1 MLVNTPVV
9 AARDASYV
17 APGYRSFE
25 FVGFDVAAGE
35 IQVLLS
41 SEHASA
47 RDVLLAVA
55 GLVRPTSGSLV
66 VCGAELA
73 GGAPASG
80 LAALRRAFAPRERLP
95 RAHVGLGV
103 FERVAEV
110 SGAWTVEEAVARE
123 ARLRAH
129 LGGAARVRDATGTN
143 GSSRAGDAA
152 DLAAGVTEGVAEH
165 AAASSPEC
173 EPAADA
179 TGKRDAKQSPFGAGS
194 RASDVLLFLAALGLA
209 TASEQE
215 IDRLNPAQRARL
227 SAALALA
234 GAPRVAVIDLTDPF
248 VTGLSAADASMLV
261 EDVCSVAVR
270 MGTAVLVATSEPA
283 CAHAVEAFGC
293 STCALD
299 IPAAEAFDAMRASGR
314 PSEPVP
320 AASMPGA
327 GVASDSPR
335 DFARGGDAAPDSL
348 APKQEVMA

>member
-1 MLVNTPVV
+1 M
-9 AARDASYV
+9 
-17 APGYRSFE
+17 
-25 FVGFDVAAGE
+25 
-35 IQVLLS
+35 LLS
-41 SEHASA
+41 TEHASA

-95 RAHVGLGV
+95 RAQVGLGV

-129 LGGAARVRDATGTN
+129 RGGAARVRGAADASGL
-143 GSSRAGDAA
+143 SRAGDAA
-152 DLAAGVTEGVAEH
+152 DLAAGVTEGGAEH
-165 AAASSPEC
+165 VAACSPEC

-194 RASDVLLFLAALGLA
+194 RASDVLPFLAALGLA

-234 GAPRVAVIDLTDPF
+234 GAPRVAVIDLTDSF
-248 VTGLSAADASMLV
+248 VAGLSVADARALV
-261 EDVCSVAVR
+261 ADVWAR
-270 MGTAVLVATSEPA
+270 GERQGTATLIAMSDPA
-283 CAHAVEAFGC
+283 CAHAADELGC
-293 STCALD
+293 PVTALD
-299 IPAAEAFDAMRASGR
+299 ISAAEAL
-314 PSEPVP
+314 
-320 AASMPGA
+320 
-327 GVASDSPR
+327 
-335 DFARGGDAAPDSL
+335 DAARSDGLLAGPVCMDASRAVDATPDFPLSQ
-348 APKQEVMA
+348 QEVVAR

>member
-1 MLVNTPVV
+1 M
-9 AARDASYV
+9 
-17 APGYRSFE
+17 
-25 FVGFDVAAGE
+25 
-35 IQVLLS
+35 LLS
-41 SEHASA
+41 TEHASA

-95 RAHVGLGV
+95 RAQVGLGV

-129 LGGAARVRDATGTN
+129 RGDSASMRGAADAN
-143 GSSRAGDAA
+143 GSSRACDA
-152 DLAAGVTEGVAEH
+152 AEH

-179 TGKRDAKQSPFGAGS
+179 MGKRDAKQNPFGAGS
-194 RASDVLLFLAALGLA
+194 RASDVLPFLAALGLA

-248 VTGLSAADASMLV
+248 VTGLSVADASMLV
-261 EDVCSVAVR
+261 EDVCSFAVR

-283 CAHAVEAFGC
+283 CACAVEAFGC

-299 IPAAEAFDAMRASGR
+299 IPAAEALDAMRASGR

-320 AASMPGA
+320 VASMPGA

-348 APKQEVMA
+348 APKREVVA